1 MRVTDGHPRLAT
13 AAAAGAGAAAAG
25 AVAGPV
31 AAVIAAVYVTAG
43 IVVYLSR
50 QRAVADEAAFQAALA
65 AVGAV
70 AADLRAGAD
79 PATAVARSR
88 FALARGGDVA
98 DLSSRVDAA
107 TRVADESG
115 APLADLLERLEGEG
129 RTLSRAR
136 GAAAAQASG
145 AQATA
150 WLLAALPAGGVA
162 LGEGVGTDPLHVLL
176 HTPIGAACAGG
187 AMVFQV
193 AGLTWVHRLA
203 ASIMESA

>member
-1 MRVTDGHPRLAT
+1 MRLADRHPRLTT

-31 AAVIAAVYVTAG
+31 AAVISAVYVTAG
-43 IVVYLSR
+43 TVVYLSR
-50 QRAVADEAAFQAALA
+50 RRAAADAAAFQTALA
-65 AVGAV
+65 AVAAV

-79 PATAVARSR
+79 PGTAVARSR
-88 FALARGGDVA
+88 LALTRGGDIA
-98 DLSSRVDAA
+98 DLSGRVNAA
-107 TRVADESG
+107 ARVADESG

-150 WLLAALPAGGVA
+150 WLLAALPAAGVA
-162 LGEGVGTDPLHVLL
+162 LGEGVGTDPLHVLF

-187 AMVFQV
+187 AMMFQV

>member
-1 MRVTDGHPRLAT
+1 MRVVDRHPRLAT
-13 AAAAGAGAAAAG
+13 ALVAG
-25 AVAGPV
+25 AVAVAAGSAAGPV
-31 AAVIAAVYVTAG
+31 AAVISAVYVTAG
-43 IVVYLSR
+43 AVVYRSR
-50 QRAVADEAAFQAALA
+50 RRAAADAAAFQAALA

-70 AADLRAGAD
+70 AADLRVGAD

-98 DLSSRVDAA
+98 DLSSRVGAA
-107 TRVADESG
+107 ARVADEAG

-150 WLLAALPAGGVA
+150 WLLAALPAAGIA
-162 LGEGVGTDPLHVLL
+162 LGEGIGTHPLHILL

-187 AMVFQV
+187 AMMFQV